1 MTMTTMSV
9 RVDERDK
16 KLFDSFCD
24 QAGMNASVAV
34 NMFVKK
40 VLREHRIPFAVE
52 LDPFF
57 SESNMAELRRR
68 IADGP
73 EHWHTHELIDAD
85 DD

>member
-1 MTMTTMSV
+1 MSI
-9 RVDERDK
+9 RVDEHDK

-24 QAGMNASVAV
+24 QTGMNASVAV

-40 VLREHRIPFAVE
+40 VLREHRLPFAVE

-73 EHWHTHELIDAD
+73 EYWHAHELIETD

>member
-1 MTMTTMSV
+1 MAMTTMSI

-24 QAGMNASVAV
+24 QTGMNVSVAV

-40 VLREHRIPFAVE
+40 VLREQKLPFIVE
-52 LDPFF
+52 LDPFY

-68 IADGP
+68 VTDGP
-73 EHWHTHELIDAD
+73 EHWHTHELIEAD